1 MAFKLVIESI
11 LDKTGNEAV
20 ECEYEQE
27 VVRIGRQDS
36 NEVQLQDPRRIVSGR
51 HAEIR
56 QKEDLFLLIDVGSKN
71 GTRLNGEPLISGKE
85 YPLKQEDQI
94 AIGNFV
100 LQFFPIFREETKLE
114 GVEVSDATIHF
125 SGTAEETE
133 TLLEELSRAYAA
145 HPENRPEDREERRS
159 RIAEILRKAVFS
171 LDETRAMRLLDLVET
186 RFPEPEY
193 QQERL
198 KQKPT
203 DTLTPAQSQEI
214 AAARAAYEALKKLVA
229 RYSANGE
236 ALSSPEEVAAF
247 VDRLDR
253 VLTVMVD
260 SLADA
265 VKGRKEFEEGFEVES
280 TRIFMRKPNP
290 IKVVEG
296 SREIGAY
303 LFDTN
308 ISESTDKV
316 IDDLEDVFTDLALH
330 QVGMMAG
337 FKECLRGLLKQLD
350 PDSFEGKERRD
361 GGALRIGPLAKL
373 AAWDRFREKH
383 RELSE
388 EEVRTFEQILGP
400 YFAEGYLSIQKKKKS
415 S

>member
-1 MAFKLVIESI
+1 MPFKLLIESI

-36 NEVQLQDPRRIVSGR
+36 NEVQLEDPRRIVSGK

-56 QKEDLFLLIDVGSKN
+56 RKEEQFLLIDIGSKN

-85 YPLKQEDQI
+85 YPLGPEDQI

-100 LQFFPIFREETKLE
+100 LQFFPIIEETKLE
-114 GVEVSDATIHF
+114 AVEVSDATLNF

-133 TLLEELSRAYAA
+133 TLLEELSRAYAD
-145 HPENRPEDREERRS
+145 HPENPEARRL

-171 LDETRAMRLLDLVET
+171 LDESRARRLLDLVEA

-193 QQERL
+193 QQERV
-198 KQKPT
+198 KQKSPE
-203 DTLTPAQSQEI
+203 TLTPAETKEI
-214 AAARAAYEALKKLVA
+214 EAARAAYEGLKKLA
-229 RYSANGE
+229 EKYSAAGDV
-236 ALSSPEEVAAF
+236 LSSPEAMAAF
-247 VDRLDR
+247 IDRIDQ

-265 VKGRKEFEEGFEVES
+265 VKGRREFEEGFEVES

-303 LFDTN
+303 LFDLN
-308 ISESTDKV
+308 ISESTEKV
-316 IDDLEDVFTDLALH
+316 VADLEDVFTDLALH
-330 QVGMMAG
+330 KVGMVAG
-337 FKECLRGLLKQLD
+337 FRECLRGLLKQLD
-350 PDSFEGKERRD
+350 PDVLEGKERRE

-400 YFAEGYLSIQKKKKS
+400 YFAEGYLSIQKKKKTTP
-415 S
+415 

>member
-1 MAFKLVIESI
+1 MPFKLLIEGI

-36 NEVQLQDPRRIVSGR
+36 NEVQLEDPRRIVSGK
-51 HAEIR
+51 HAEIH
-56 QKEDLFLLIDVGSKN
+56 QKEDQFLLIDVGSKN

-85 YPLKQEDQI
+85 YPLKEEDQI

-100 LQFFPIFREETKLE
+100 LQFFPIIREETKLE
-114 GVEVSDATIHF
+114 AVGVSEATINF
-125 SGTAEETE
+125 SGTAEETD
-133 TLLEELSRAYAA
+133 TLLEELSRAYAD
-145 HPENRPEDREERRS
+145 HPENPEARRL
-159 RIAEILRKAVFS
+159 RITEILREAVFS
-171 LDETRAMRLLDLVET
+171 LDETRSRRFLDLVEA
-186 RFPEPEY
+186 RFPEAEY
-193 QQERL
+193 QQERV
-198 KQKPT
+198 KQKSP
-203 DTLTPAQSQEI
+203 DTRTPARTKEI
-214 AAARAAYEALKKLVA
+214 EAARAAQGGLKKLA
-229 RYSANGE
+229 ERYSAAGD
-236 ALSSPEEVAAF
+236 ALNSPEAVAVF
-247 VDRLDR
+247 IDRLDR
-253 VLTVMVD
+253 VLTVMID

-265 VKGRKEFEEGFEVES
+265 VKGRREFEAGFEVES

-303 LFDTN
+303 LFDPN
-308 ISESTDKV
+308 ISESTEKV
-316 IDDLEDVFTDLALH
+316 VADLEDVFTDLALH
-330 QVGMMAG
+330 KVGMVAG
-337 FKECLRGLLKQLD
+337 FRECLRGLLKQLD
-350 PDSFEGKERRD
+350 PDVLEGKERRE

-400 YFAEGYLSIQKKKKS
+400 YFAEGYLSVQKKKKTPS
-415 S
+415 